1 MPKISNILTL
11 IFCWTF
17 GITKIPHFILLGSTI
32 AANNYSYM
40 RIVSLLPSTTEIV
53 AALGKK
59 DQLVGRSHECNYPDG
74 IIELPACTKPKF
86 KPDGNSYEIDQ
97 RVKALLQ
104 EGLSVYHVDEEKLK
118 KLNPDIILTQDH
130 CEVCA
135 ASLEDIEKTVQSTL
149 GNGVEVLSVSPT
161 DLSSWVQSIRTI
173 AEAIDA
179 KEAAEELTGRM
190 KTELQQIQEKTVELT
205 PPKVL
210 SIEWMDPLMSAGNWI
225 PELIQVAGGIPVGAE
240 TGDHSPEIS
249 WNALQRLNPDIIT
262 INPCGYSIDQTLSE
276 ISTLSSH
283 DEWSQLRAVK
293 NKQVY
298 ICDGD
303 HYFNRPGPRL
313 VDSARILAEIIHPSL
328 FRKNEHPEWINLA
341 THKFKQSIS
350 SLG

>member
-1 MPKISNILTL
+1 
-11 IFCWTF
+11 
-17 GITKIPHFILLGSTI
+17 
-32 AANNYSYM
+32 M

-74 IIELPACTKPKF
+74 IQDLPACTEPKF
-86 KPDGNSYEIDQ
+86 NPDGSSYEIDQ

-104 EGLSVYHVDEEKLK
+104 EGLSVYRVDEKQLK
-118 KLNPDIILTQDH
+118 TLNPDIILTQDH

-135 ASLEDIEKTVQSTL
+135 ASFDEVEEAVQSTL
-149 GNGVEVLSVSPT
+149 GTNVEVISVSPT

-179 KEAAEELTGRM
+179 EEAAKDLTGRM
-190 KTELQQIQEKTVELT
+190 KSELQAMQQKTIELT

-210 SIEWMDPLMSAGNWI
+210 SIEWMDPLMTAGNWI
-225 PELIQVAGGIPVGAE
+225 PELVQIAGGIPVGSESGA
-240 TGDHSPEIS
+240 HSPEIS
-249 WNALQRLNPDIIT
+249 WDKIRRLNPDIIT
-262 INPCGYSIDQTLSE
+262 VIPCGYSIDETLSE
-276 ISTLSSH
+276 ISALTSRNG
-283 DEWSQLRAVK
+283 WSQLRAVK

-298 ICDGD
+298 IADGD

-328 FRKNEHPEWINLA
+328 FREGEHPEWINLA
-341 THKFKQSIS
+341 THQFQKNVRS
-350 SLG
+350 SL

>member
-1 MPKISNILTL
+1 
-11 IFCWTF
+11 
-17 GITKIPHFILLGSTI
+17 
-32 AANNYSYM
+32 M

-74 IIELPACTKPKF
+74 INNLPTCTEPKF
-86 KPDGNSYEIDQ
+86 NPDGSSYEIDQ

-104 EGLSVYHVDEEKLK
+104 EGLSVYRVNEQKLK
-118 KLNPDIILTQDH
+118 TLNPDIILTQDH

-135 ASLEDIEKTVQSTL
+135 ASLDDVKDAVHDAL
-149 GNGVEVLSVSPT
+149 GDHVKVVSVSPT

-179 KEAAEELTGRM
+179 QAAAQELTERM
-190 KTELQQIQEKTVELT
+190 KSELQAIQQKTIELT

-210 SIEWMDPLMSAGNWI
+210 SIEWMDPLMTAGNWI
-225 PELIQVAGGIPVGAE
+225 PELVQVAGGIPVDAE
-240 TGDHSPEIS
+240 AGDHSLEIS
-249 WNALQRLNPDIIT
+249 WDTVQRLNPDIIT
-262 INPCGYSIDQTLSE
+262 IIPCGYSVKQTLSE
-276 ISTLSSH
+276 ISTLTSRNG
-283 DEWSQLRAVK
+283 WSNLRAVQ

-298 ICDGD
+298 IADGD

-328 FRKNEHPEWINLA
+328 FRKKDHPEWINLA
-341 THKFKQSIS
+341 SHQFRKTIS

>member
-1 MPKISNILTL
+1 
-11 IFCWTF
+11 
-17 GITKIPHFILLGSTI
+17 
-32 AANNYSYM
+32 M

-59 DQLVGRSHECNYPDG
+59 DKLVGRSHECSYPKE
-74 IIELPACTKPKF
+74 IEKLPSCTEPKF
-86 KPDGNSYEIDQ
+86 NPNGDSYELDQ

-104 EGLSVYHVDEEKLK
+104 EGLSVYRVDEKKLK
-118 KLNPDIILTQDH
+118 SLQPDIILTQDH

-135 ASLEDIEKTVQSTL
+135 ASFNEVEEAVQSTL
-149 GNGVEVLSVSPT
+149 GGDVEVISVSPT

-179 KEAAEELTGRM
+179 EEAAEELTDQM
-190 KTELQQIQEKTVELT
+190 KSEMQAIQQQTIELT

-210 SIEWMDPLMSAGNWI
+210 SIEWMDPLMTAGNWI
-225 PELIQVAGGIPVGAE
+225 PELVQVAGGIPIGAE
-240 TGDHSPEIS
+240 AGAHSPEIS
-249 WNALQRLNPDIIT
+249 WQKVQQLNPDIIT
-262 INPCGYSIDQTLSE
+262 VLPCGYSIEQTLSE
-276 ISTLSSH
+276 ISTLTSL
-283 DEWSQLRAVK
+283 EGWYELRAVK

-298 ICDGD
+298 IADGD

-328 FRKNEHPEWINLA
+328 FRTGDHPQWINLA
-341 THKFKQSIS
+341 AHQFRQTVS